1 MYVRTGQETSKI
13 LTDEISKKKRG
24 KLQTWPDCQRFAR
37 LKRRLLQFFLAAKA
51 INF

>member
-1 MYVRTGQETSKI
+1 MSVYWSRDSKI

-37 LKRRLLQFFLAAKA
+37 LKKIVAVFLAAKA